1 MPHYIRSDNGLEFT
15 VDVFQK
21 WLTKVGIK
29 PIRIYPGSP
38 WENGYN
44 QRFNGPHRR
53 ECFGPLK
60 LCQYLLTN
68 GVAKNGTETVF
79 G

>member
-1 MPHYIRSDNGLEFT
+1 MPKGYIMGMVT
-15 VDVFQK
+15 V
-21 WLTKVGIK
+21 TNPEGYK
-29 PIRIYPGSP
+29 PYMQQTGELVAEYGGSYLVRGGNKTVV
-38 WENGYN
+38 EGDL
-44 QRFNGPHRR
+44 
-53 ECFGPLK
+53 CLGPLK

>member
-1 MPHYIRSDNGLEFT
+1 MKQQLDNG
-15 VDVFQK
+15 
-21 WLTKVGIK
+21 VGK
-29 PIRIYPGSP
+29 KSFRD
-38 WENGYN
+38 
-44 QRFNGPHRR
+44 
-53 ECFGPLK
+53 CLGPLK

>member
-1 MPHYIRSDNGLEFT
+1 MRFAEIKTDPQLNWRIALYKISETRAT
-15 VDVFQK
+15 V
-21 WLTKVGIK
+21 LSLNHL
-29 PIRIYPGSP
+29 PIILVLCPSYP
-38 WENGYN
+38 
-44 QRFNGPHRR
+44 
-53 ECFGPLK
+53 CFGPLK

>member
-1 MPHYIRSDNGLEFT
+1 MLSWCCGM
-15 VDVFQK
+15 VDSLVTC
-21 WLTKVGIK
+21 L
-29 PIRIYPGSP
+29 
-38 WENGYN
+38 
-44 QRFNGPHRR
+44 
-53 ECFGPLK
+53 GPLK

>member
-1 MPHYIRSDNGLEFT
+1 MSALIQYPKRRHGAKGR
-15 VDVFQK
+15 
-21 WLTKVGIK
+21 GIG
-29 PIRIYPGSP
+29 PGSLNLFL
-38 WENGYN
+38 ELF
-44 QRFNGPHRR
+44 QL
-53 ECFGPLK
+53 CLGPLK